1 MNERINFQNLQFLA
15 QTLLTNK
22 LMNLIELIIIYLA
35 CGAPFGVYYFLH
47 QKEFFNSSKLWLN
60 SILVT
65 LFWIPY
71 AFRLFHSFVTTK
83 FLKSQ
88 FAENTFSDS
97 AFKDKI
103 DEIEK
108 KFAQILLEEKVDFS
122 IFEFRETFQRFVGL
136 TIVTKDIN
144 YASLNDETE
153 HDLFSITNHQ
163 NGKLATKCLNRRN
176 RLRLKAHQ
184 NLALKDFLQMLQK
197 IDSCLVEKEKFS
209 LLAID
214 FVKLLDDVQTQ
225 IELNKVFQ
233 NLPQTVTGFPVKK
246 MENEVWN
253 PIETKQLPTH
263 KTHLN
268 LPTLSASVMMSKRD

>member
-1 MNERINFQNLQFLA
+1 
-15 QTLLTNK
+15 
-22 LMNLIELIIIYLA
+22 MNLIDLIIIYLT
-35 CGAPFGVYYFLH
+35 CGAPFGVYYFLQ
-47 QKEFFNSSKLWLN
+47 QKELFNSSKLWLN

-71 AFRLFHSFVTTK
+71 ALRLFHSFVTTK

-184 NLALKDFLQMLQK
+184 NLALKDFLQMLEK
-197 IDSCLVEKEKFS
+197 IDSCLVEKEKFR

-233 NLPQTVTGFPVKK
+233 NSPQTVTGFPVKK

-268 LPTLSASVMMSKRD
+268 LPTLSARVMMSKRD